1 MAKHGKK
8 YHKAQ
13 SVLGERKLLSL
24 QEGIAKVKEAA
35 YARFDE
41 SVSVDVNLGID
52 PSKGDQVV
60 RGGVILPHGSGK
72 KVRVVAFAKGEY
84 ADAAQQA
91 GADYVGADD
100 LIKKIESG
108 WLDFECAVA
117 TPDMMGAVGKV
128 AKILGPKGLLP
139 NKKLGT
145 VTFDIKDVVTD
156 LKKGLMF
163 FRNDKFGLV
172 HFLCGKVSFSNESL
186 SENITAFV
194 KALAAAKPSA
204 SKGKFIKKLVLTSTM
219 GPGVHV
225 NAEELIG

>member
-1 MAKHGKK
+1 MTQKRGKK
-8 YHKAQ
+8 YKKAHD
-13 SVLGERKLLSL
+13 VLGERRILSL

-60 RGGVILPHGSGK
+60 RGSVILPRGTGK
-72 KVRVVAFAKGEY
+72 KMRVIAFAKGEH
-84 ADAAQQA
+84 ADQAAQA
-91 GADYVGADD
+91 GADHVGADD

-145 VTFDIKDVVTD
+145 VTFDVGPVVSN
-156 LKKGLMF
+156 LKKGLVF

-172 HFLCGKVSFSNESL
+172 HFLCGKVSFSEADLHSNVA
-186 SENITAFV
+186 AFM
-194 KALAAAKPSA
+194 KALSAAKPAS
-204 SKGKFIKKLVLTSTM
+204 SKGKFIKKFVISSTM
-219 GPGVHV
+219 GPGVQI
-225 NAEELIG
+225 NADEL